1 MRARGRYDQLVAAA
15 ITLASPGLPLT
26 VPSLRAVARECGVT
40 PTAVYRHFPSQS
52 SLNRVILA
60 SIDQAFIAAVGAAD
74 DPTLPAVERLRR
86 LSRAYYEWGLTNPG
100 LYQLRF
106 ENADQLG
113 DDYVRTDAA
122 DKLLAH
128 IDALIQAL
136 DEPPEVTA
144 EDLWVGMHGLVSL
157 RIHKRDRP
165 WSADPPAQIDRFLRA
180 WGVT

>member
-1 MRARGRYDQLVAAA
+1 MRTRGRYDQLVAAA
-15 ITLASPGLPLT
+15 IKLAAPGLPLS

-60 SIDQAFIAAVGAAD
+60 SIDQAFIAALVAAD
-74 DPTLPAVERLRR
+74 DPALPPLDRLRR
-86 LSRAYYEWGLTNPG
+86 LARAYYDWGLTNPG

-113 DDYVRTDAA
+113 DDYVRTDLA
-122 DKLLAH
+122 DNLLAT
-128 IDALIQAL
+128 IDALVHAL
-136 DEPPEVTA
+136 DDPPAATG
-144 EDLWVGMHGLVSL
+144 EDLWVAMHGVVSL

-165 WSADPPAQIDRFLRA
+165 WSTDPDGQIDRLLSA
-180 WGVT
+180 WGVS

>member
-1 MRARGRYDQLVAAA
+1 VRSTGRYDQLVTAA
-15 ITLASPGLPLT
+15 IRLASPGLPLS

-52 SLNRVILA
+52 SLNRVILLT
-60 SIDQAFIAAVGAAD
+60 IDKAFIAAVGAAD
-74 DPTLPAVERLRR
+74 DPELPAAERLRR
-86 LSRAYYEWGLTNPG
+86 LARAYFDWGTTNPG

-113 DDYVRTDAA
+113 EGYVRTDAA
-122 DKLLAH
+122 DLMLAH
-128 IDALIQAL
+128 IDTLVQSL
-136 DEPPEVTA
+136 DKPPAATA

-165 WSADPPAQIDRFLRA
+165 WSTEPDEQINRFLRA
-180 WGVT
+180 WGVA